1 MASKLTDY
9 QLPKLVSVMNKKRR
23 KSYNFIDKLVNK
35 ITRTDY
41 PNNTQIMYYGN
52 KVYLQSGTQDY
63 MSVYIIDREGY
74 SILLFSFDYLTM
86 ELNIE
91 DYTDI
96 RLRDKLANA
105 FKEIYRTDLLN
116 HLSITDELLE
126 NEIKEQREFITS
138 LIKMGDEVDET
149 TIKNEELKLSMLVKE
164 KKDLYSTEYVN
175 NPIQERYSLT
185 KF

>member
-1 MASKLTDY
+1 
-9 QLPKLVSVMNKKRR
+9 MNKKRR

-35 ITRTDY
+35 ITRTNC

-52 KVYLQSGTQDY
+52 KVHLESGTKDS

-74 SILLFSFDYLTM
+74 SILYFSFDYLTM

-105 FKEIYRTDLLN
+105 FRKIYREDILN
-116 HLSITDELLE
+116 HLTITDELLE
-126 NEIKEQREFITS
+126 NEIKEQRKFITS
-138 LIKMGDEVDET
+138 LDKMGDEVDKS
-149 TIKNEELKLSMLVKE
+149 TIREEELKLSMLVKE
-164 KKDLYSTEYVN
+164 RKDLYSTEYVN